1 MSAEVVMSDR
11 GGTARQLAERTLRTC
26 LRGMLLAVTAVA
38 CLPLFVL
45 TLVSVGTI
53 AAGLGLVIAPK
64 ILLAVRWQ
72 ADLERRRALQWS
84 GVTIAAP
91 YRPEPKT
98 GNRLVRGFRRGLWVL
113 SDPATWRDLLWTLA
127 GVPVSVVLGLLPAFL
142 VGVGGWTLAD
152 DALFLGGAVRSAP
165 HGFLVQVLLLGMLP
179 LGVVAAPWFLRTHA
193 RAASSLLAP
202 TRTEMATR
210 VTQLTESR
218 SVAVDSSAAELRRI
232 ERDLHDGA
240 QARLVALGMNIG
252 LAEQVVKD
260 DPELALT
267 LLAEARAASG
277 EALSELRALVRG
289 IHPPVLAERG
299 LDGAVCALALS
310 LPLHVDVHINLPGR
324 GSAPVESA
332 AYFVIAEALTNVVKH
347 SGATRAW
354 VQLEY
359 EPGKL
364 VAIVGDNGTG
374 GAVPRADGGLRGI
387 ERRLSAFDG
396 MVAVTS
402 PVGGPTQVT
411 MELPCEL
418 SLART

>member
-1 MSAEVVMSDR
+1 MND
-11 GGTARQLAERTLRTC
+11 GGGRIARLARRTLRTC
-26 LRGMLLAVTAVA
+26 LRGMALAGTAVA
-38 CLPLFVL
+38 CLPLFVVA
-45 TLVSVGTI
+45 LVSIVLL
-53 AAGLGLVIAPK
+53 ASGLGFILAPK
-64 ILLAVRWQ
+64 SLLAVRWQ
-72 ADLERRRALQWS
+72 ANLERRRAQEWS
-84 GVTIAAP
+84 GVTIAEP
-91 YRPEPKT
+91 YRPEPNS
-98 GNRLVRGFRRGLWVL
+98 GNRLVRGMRRGMWVL
-113 SDPATWRDLLWTLA
+113 RDPATWRDLLWTLV
-127 GVPVSVVLGLLPAFL
+127 GVPVSVVLGLVPAAL
-142 VGVGGWTLAD
+142 VVAGVWNLVVDIGTLFYGWYH
-152 DALFLGGAVRSAP
+152 VAP
-165 HGFLVQVLLLGMLP
+165 HGFTLQLTFLWMLP
-179 LGVVAAPWFLRTHA
+179 IAVLYGPWFLKIHA
-193 RAASSLLAP
+193 RVASSLLAP
-202 TRTEMATR
+202 TRTEMAAR

-252 LAEQVVKD
+252 LAEQVVRD
-260 DPELALT
+260 NPEQALT

-332 AYFVIAEALTNVVKH
+332 AYFVVAEALTNVVKH

-364 VAIVGDNGTG
+364 VAIVGDNGIG

>member
-1 MSAEVVMSDR
+1 MSDG
-11 GGTARQLAERTLRTC
+11 GGTAISRLAKRTLRSC
-26 LRGMLLAVTAVA
+26 LRGMLLAVTAVS
-38 CLPLFVL
+38 CLPLFVFA
-45 TLVSVGTI
+45 VISVVTI
-53 AAGLGLVIAPK
+53 ASGLGLVIAPK
-64 ILLAVRWQ
+64 ALLAVRWQ
-72 ADLERRRALQWS
+72 ADLERRRALEWS
-84 GVTIAAP
+84 GVTIAPP
-91 YRPEPKT
+91 YRPEPKS

-113 SDPATWRDLLWTLA
+113 AR
-127 GVPVSVVLGLLPAFL
+127 VPVSLVLGLLPAFL
-142 VGVGGWTLAD
+142 VGVGGWAVAD
-152 DALFLGGAVRSAP
+152 DALFLVGAVDSAP
-165 HGFLVQVLLLGMLP
+165 HGFLVQMLVLGMLP
-179 LGVVAAPWFLRTHA
+179 LGVVAAPWFLRMHA
-193 RAASSLLAP
+193 MAALSLLAP
-202 TRTEMATR
+202 TRTEMAAR
-210 VTQLTESR
+210 VSQLTESR
-218 SVAVDSSAAELRRI
+218 TVAVDSSAAELRRI

-260 DPELALT
+260 DPDLALT

-299 LDGAVCALALS
+299 LDGAVCALALG
-310 LPLHVDVHINLPGR
+310 LPLHVDVHVNLPGR

-402 PVGGPTQVT
+402 PAGGPTQVT

-418 SLART
+418 SAARIWI

>member
-1 MSAEVVMSDR
+1 MSDR
-11 GGTARQLAERTLRTC
+11 GGAARRLAERTLQTC
-26 LRGMLLAVTAVA
+26 LRGILLAVTAVS
-38 CLPLFVL
+38 CLPLFVFAL
-45 TLVSVGTI
+45 ISVVTI
-53 AAGLGLVIAPK
+53 ASGLGLVIAPK
-64 ILLAVRWQ
+64 VLLAVRWQ
-72 ADLERRRALQWS
+72 AALERRRALEWS
-84 GVTIAAP
+84 GVTIAPP
-91 YRPEPKT
+91 YRPEPKH

-113 SDPATWRDLLWTLA
+113 GDPATWRDLLWTLV
-127 GVPVSVVLGLLPAFL
+127 GVPVSLALGLLPAFL
-142 VGVGGWTLAD
+142 VGVGGWALAD
-152 DALFLGGAVRSAP
+152 DALYLVGAVDSAP
-165 HGFLVQVLLLGMLP
+165 HGFLVQMLVLGMLP
-179 LGVVAAPWFLRTHA
+179 VGVAAAPWLLRTHA

-202 TRTEMATR
+202 TRAEMAAR
-210 VTQLTESR
+210 VSQLTESR

-240 QARLVALGMNIG
+240 QARLAALGMNIG
-252 LAEQVVKD
+252 LAEQVVRD
-260 DPELALT
+260 DPDLALT

-299 LDGAVCALALS
+299 LDGAVCALALG

-332 AYFVIAEALTNVVKH
+332 AYFAIAEALANVVKH

-364 VAIVGDNGTG
+364 VAIVGDNGAG
-374 GAVPRADGGLRGI
+374 GAVPRPDGGLRGI

-402 PVGGPTQVT
+402 PAGGPTQVT

-418 SLART
+418 SAARI

>member
-1 MSAEVVMSDR
+1 MNDV
-11 GGTARQLAERTLRTC
+11 GGTARRLAERTLRTC

-38 CLPLFVL
+38 CLPLFAFALASVA
-45 TLVSVGTI
+45 LVAS
-53 AAGLGLVIAPK
+53 GLGLVVAPK
-64 ILLAVRWQ
+64 VLLAVRWQ
-72 ADLERRRALQWS
+72 ADLERRRALEWS

-91 YRPEPKT
+91 YRPEPKS
-98 GNRLVRGFRRGLWVL
+98 GNRLVLGWRRGMWVL
-113 SDPATWRDLLWTLA
+113 KDPATWRDLLWTLA
-127 GVPVSVVLGLLPAFL
+127 GVPVSAVLGLLPAYL
-142 VGVGGWTLAD
+142 VVAGVWNLVDDIGTVFYGW
-152 DALFLGGAVRSAP
+152 GRIP
-165 HGFLVQVLLLGMLP
+165 HGLTLNLFFLWMLP
-179 LGVVAAPWFLRTHA
+179 VAVLYGPWFLKMHA
-193 RAASSLLAP
+193 QVASSLLAP
-202 TRTEMATR
+202 TRTEMAAR
-210 VTQLTESR
+210 VSQLTESR
-218 SVAVDSSAAELRRI
+218 SVAVDASAAELRRI

-252 LAEQVVKD
+252 LAEQVVRD
-260 DPELALT
+260 DPDLALT

-277 EALSELRALVRG
+277 DALSELRALVRG

-310 LPLHVDVHINLPGR
+310 LPLHVDVHINVPGR

-359 EPGKL
+359 EPGRL
-364 VAIVGDNGTG
+364 IAIVGDNGTG
-374 GAVPRADGGLRGI
+374 GAAPRADGGLRGI

-402 PVGGPTQVT
+402 PIGGPTQVT

>member
-1 MSAEVVMSDR
+1 MSDV
-11 GGTARQLAERTLRTC
+11 GGTAMRLAERTLRTC
-26 LRGMLLAVTAVA
+26 LRGMLLALTAVT
-38 CLPLFVL
+38 CLPLFVFA
-45 TLVSVGTI
+45 LVSVVLL
-53 AAGLGLVIAPK
+53 ASGLGFILAPK
-64 ILLAVRWQ
+64 MLLAVRWQ
-72 ADLERRRALQWS
+72 ADLERRRALEWS

-91 YRPEPKT
+91 YRPEPKS
-98 GNRLVRGFRRGLWVL
+98 GNRLLRGLRRGMWVL
-113 SDPATWRDLLWTLA
+113 TDPATWRDLLWTLA

-142 VGVGGWTLAD
+142 VVAGVWNLVDDIGTLFYGWSR
-152 DALFLGGAVRSAP
+152 VAP
-165 HGFLVQVLLLGMLP
+165 HGFTLQVFFLWMLP
-179 LGVVAAPWFLRTHA
+179 LAVLAGPWLLKTHA
-193 RAASSLLAP
+193 RVASSLLAP
-202 TRTEMATR
+202 TRTEMAVR
-210 VTQLTESR
+210 VSQLTQSR
-218 SVAVDSSAAELRRI
+218 SVAVDASAAELRRI

-252 LAEQVVKD
+252 LAEQVVRD
-260 DPELALT
+260 DPDLALT
-267 LLAEARAASG
+267 LLAEARASSG

-364 VAIVGDNGTG
+364 VGIVGDNGTG

-402 PVGGPTQVT
+402 PIGGPTQVT

>member
-1 MSAEVVMSDR
+1 
-11 GGTARQLAERTLRTC
+11 
-26 LRGMLLAVTAVA
+26 LL
-38 CLPLFVL
+38 VL
-45 TLVSVGTI
+45 
-53 AAGLGLVIAPK
+53 AAGLGIGRFFGPATLVAMRRLTNLTRRLVGEWCGVPIAE
-64 ILLAVRWQ
+64 L
-72 ADLERRRALQWS
+72 
-84 GVTIAAP
+84 
-91 YRPEPKT
+91 YRPSAGPGDEKLSFID
-98 GNRLVRGFRRGLWVL
+98 RLKVL
-113 SDPATWRDLLWTLA
+113 LTDVTTWRDLLWVTVNMLLGWILAAVSAVLIVVGLVVFIAPVLIHAIPPPAVPGNARPTLL
-127 GVPVSVVLGLLPAFL
+127 VLGAVMTA
-142 VGVGGWTLAD
+142 VGV
-152 DALFLGGAVRSAP
+152 S
-165 HGFLVQVLLLGMLP
+165 
-179 LGVVAAPWFLRTHA
+179 AAPWLLRGYGLLA
-193 RAASSLLAP
+193 GSLLAP
-202 TRTEMATR
+202 AGKAALALRVHQLSQTRTEALDTG
-210 VTQLTESR
+210 
-218 SVAVDSSAAELRRI
+218 AAEIRRI

-277 EALSELRALVRG
+277 EALTELRALVRG

-310 LPLHVDVHINLPGR
+310 LPLHVDVHINVPGR

-374 GAVPRADGGLRGI
+374 GAAPRADGGLRGI

-402 PVGGPTQVT
+402 PIGGPTQVT